1 MQLQRPN
8 QDLFV
13 VYLTCMIWVKFT
25 LIVLLALP
33 VIAVAT
39 VLYIQL
45 LKYVNIKNREDKAMG
60 RK

>member
-1 MQLQRPN
+1 
-8 QDLFV
+8 
-13 VYLTCMIWVKFT
+13 MIWVKYT

-33 VIAVAT
+33 VIAAAT

>member
-1 MQLQRPN
+1 
-8 QDLFV
+8 
-13 VYLTCMIWVKFT
+13 MIWVKFT